1 MAQRHSKYIPLI
13 SLTGDFL
20 ILNLLFIA
28 GFWWH
33 TGHENAFSAP
43 YVLFYGYL
51 NLAFFILLIVF
62 GAYRFSRHINKK
74 EIFVTYLKI
83 TVFFFFLF
91 LLFFQ
96 LLPLPKYYPRDFI
109 KILFPLFFILLLAW
123 KYTVYYAFLIYR
135 TKGYNYRN
143 VLILGHTQTSRK
155 LFNHL
160 KISRWHGYRCMGFVD
175 KQTNPEASVI
185 GTWSGLRQIIE
196 AHEIDELFIDMS
208 AIPEKQKTEV
218 LETIAEFPLKVH
230 LIPTMGAFA
239 LKRAELIQMGEI
251 PVIEIQ
257 SGALSL
263 WYNQLLKRFF
273 DIIFSGLVI
282 LGVLSW
288 LSLILYL
295 IDLLGDREG
304 VFFRQ
309 KRTSIHGHPFTCI
322 KYRSMHIN
330 GEADKKMATQNDKRV
345 TPTGRF
351 LRKTSLDELPQ
362 LFNVFLGQ
370 MSVVG
375 PRPHMLLHTEQYRKK
390 IKNFMIRHTV
400 KPGITGL
407 AQVNG
412 YRGEIQH
419 PSDLKQRLMYD
430 TRYIENWS
438 FILDLKI
445 MLLTLWVLIKGQKQA
460 Y

>member
-1 MAQRHSKYIPLI
+1 MAQRYSKYIPLI

-33 TGHENAFSAP
+33 TGIENPFSP
-43 YVLFYGYL
+43 LYILFYGYL
-51 NLAFFILLIVF
+51 NIVFFLLLIVF
-62 GAYRFSRHINKK
+62 GAYRFNRHVHKK
-74 EIFVTYLKI
+74 EIFVMYIKI
-83 TVFFFFLF
+83 TVFFFFIF

-96 LLPLPKYYPRDFI
+96 LLPLPKYYPRDFL

-123 KYTVYYAFLIYR
+123 KYTVYYAFLFYR
-135 TKGYNYRN
+135 KLGYNYRN
-143 VLILGHTQTSRK
+143 VLILGHTNTSRK
-155 LFNHL
+155 LYNHL
-160 KISRWHGYRCMGFVD
+160 KINRWHGYRCLGFID
-175 KQTNPEASVI
+175 TQINPEAGII
-185 GTWSGLRQIIE
+185 GAWTDLHRLIE
-196 AHEIDELFIDMS
+196 EHETDEIFIDMS
-208 AIPEKQKTEV
+208 AIPEKHKNEV

-239 LKRAELIQMGEI
+239 LKRAELVQMGEI

-263 WYNQLLKRFF
+263 WYNQLLKRTF
-273 DIIFSGLVI
+273 DILISSLVI

-288 LSLILYL
+288 LSLILYI
-295 IDLLGDREG
+295 IDLLGHREG
-304 VFFRQ
+304 IFFRQ
-309 KRTSIHGHPFTCI
+309 KRTSIHGHTFTCL
-322 KYRSMHIN
+322 KYRSMHVN
-330 GEADKKMATQNDKRV
+330 GEADKKMATQNDSRV
-345 TPTGRF
+345 TQTGRF

-362 LFNVFLGQ
+362 FFNVFLGQ

-375 PRPHMLLHTEQYRKK
+375 PRPHMLLHTGQYRKK

-412 YRGEIQH
+412 YRGEIKH
-419 PSDLKQRLMYD
+419 PSDLKQRLMHD

-445 MLLTLWVLIKGQKQA
+445 MLLTLWVLMKGQKQA